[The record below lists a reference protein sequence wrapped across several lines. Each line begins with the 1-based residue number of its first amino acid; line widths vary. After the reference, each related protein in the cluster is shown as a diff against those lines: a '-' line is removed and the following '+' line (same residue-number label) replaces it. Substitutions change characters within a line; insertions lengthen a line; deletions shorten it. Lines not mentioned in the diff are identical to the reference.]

1 MRRITTG
8 NDVDVVT
15 NDRVSGRHRGQLKV
29 SAIVKYTIL
38 VDNLEGGETVKAGY
52 GGAGGGVT
60 GGDGKYTAKERCAR
74 QTPAVAH
81 SKQLLERSANGV

>member
-60 GGDGKYTAKERCAR
+60 SSDGEDTTQK
-74 QTPAVAH
+74 
-81 SKQLLERSANGV
+81 